1 VPARIPLFPLEN
13 VVLLPEGSVP
23 LHVFEPRYRQLTEH
37 ALAGDRRIGMIAV
50 RPEGSGEMA
59 GEPPLFEIGCAG
71 FVAEHQRSA
80 DGRFHLLL
88 RAAERFRVLR
98 ELPREP
104 GRLYRVAEIERL
116 QEEPGDAEAA
126 RQARDRVL
134 HLLVRLTERTLG
146 PGQAIDSGPL
156 RALGLAHFASS
167 VAQSLALPTREK
179 QSLLEAA
186 TLAERLEQLAGALD
200 FQLAL
205 LDRRSAGGPETLH

>member
-1 VPARIPLFPLEN
+1 VPAKIPLFPLEN
-13 VVLLPEGSVP
+13 VVLLPEGVVP
-23 LHVFEPRYRQLTEH
+23 LHIFEPRYRQLTEH

-88 RAAERFRVLR
+88 RATERFRVLR

-104 GRLYRVAEIERL
+104 GRLYRVAEIEPL
-116 QEEPGDAEAA
+116 PEEVGDAEAA
-126 RQARDRVL
+126 VQARDRVL
-134 HLLVRLTERTLG
+134 HLLVRLAERRIG
-146 PGQAIDSGPL
+146 PQRSIDSDSL
-156 RALGLAHFASS
+156 RALGLAHFATS

-186 TLAERLEQLAGALD
+186 TLAERLARLAGALD
-200 FQLAL
+200 FHLAL
-205 LDRRSAGGPETLH
+205 LHHRAGGGPETLH